1 MGDFPVVPRES
12 RMRMGPYPPGVIAI
26 WDSWRANL
34 NNLHGPLVK
43 ISEPVTYQGELQC
56 DRGPGAVR
64 VFHVAGLHCRHLDL
78 HSAVLWEQ
86 LLPGQDPNAAVDPLV
101 FHSGAVQCWTLGSQ
115 GLGAGLLPLRA
126 FLFPRRG
133 NGLVSNLLRGSRRL
147 RAAQLVKEIGF

>member
-1 MGDFPVVPRES
+1 MGGFPVVPRES

-101 FHSGAVQCWTLGSQ
+101 FRSGAVQRWGPVLNLGIPRP
-115 GLGAGLLPLRA
+115 GRRA
-126 FLFPRRG
+126 PSPESIS
-133 NGLVSNLLRGSRRL
+133 VSPEREWS
-147 RAAQLVKEIGF
+147 GFQSPERFQATTRSSTS